1 MTQTEL
7 EKYLWGAATALRG
20 TIDAGDYKQYIFP
33 LLFFKRISDVYD
45 EEFQS
50 ALAES
55 DNDEAYAAFA
65 ENHHFMVPQGSH
77 WNDVREVTTNI
88 GMALQEAMRAIEQAN
103 PDTLY
108 GIFGDASWTNK
119 ERLSDEMLTNLI
131 EHFSQHSLSIAN
143 VPDDKLGDAYEY
155 LIKEFADDS
164 GHTAAEFYTNRTV
177 VKLMTMIMD
186 PQPGESVYDP
196 TCGSGGLLLN
206 CALHLKEEGKEYRTL
221 KLYGQ
226 EINLLTSAIAR
237 MNMFM
242 HGIEEFDIVRGNT
255 LANPGLLENDTLKT
269 FNVILANP
277 PYSIKSWDRKSFIN
291 DPYGRNIWGTPPQG
305 CADYAF
311 QQHMQ
316 KSLDKDN
323 GRCISLWPH
332 GILFRDAEAD
342 MRRQMIEDDL
352 VECVIGLGPNLFY
365 NSPMEAC
372 LLITRTNKEEHKK
385 GKILFINAVKEVK
398 QEKNMGYLEQ
408 HHIDKTFSAYQAF
421 ESQQDFAEL
430 VSVEEVLEKKGNMAI
445 NLYIRPDSLTDDN
458 EISLPNAYKKWQDSS
473 LKLKQSMGSLLDEL
487 TQSTSYKSG
496 KKGGGVLL
504 NSLLTDEKDQNTLNI
519 ENFIID
525 KSDWKPV
532 KLGDVVF
539 EPKESTKDPIADGI
553 KHVVGLEHIDYE
565 DIHLRRFATLEEA
578 STTFTKKF
586 AKGDV
591 LFGRRRAY
599 LKKAAKADFD
609 GICSGDITV
618 MRAKEGL
625 LPELLPF
632 LINNDK
638 FFDFAIKH
646 SAGGLSPR
654 VKFKDLANFEFYLP
668 PNKTQRNIIKIF
680 SNYDFLTESEKTVK
694 KQLTKTFETEIELRI
709 HGETLLGKTINQVI
723 ESLSKKMPV
732 TSINNMGD
740 VFKGRGIPK
749 SEVLAEGIPSIRY
762 GELYTKHHRIIRKY
776 YSYISTESAIKA
788 TQLQKHDIL
797 FAGSGETITE
807 IGKSAAFVGDTE
819 TYAGGDILIFRPD
832 DMDGTYLGYLM
843 NSQLVRQ
850 QLNKFGT
857 GATVMHVYASDIE
870 KIQIPRIDRKKQ
882 IEIGEALESISKNI
896 SLYDKK
902 IKQSK
907 TLQKELTNQVF

>member
-1 MTQTEL
+1 MNQQEL

-45 EEFQS
+45 EEFET

-55 DNDEAYAAFA
+55 DGDIEFATFA
-65 ENHHFMVPQGSH
+65 ENHHFIMPEGSH
-77 WNDVREVTTNI
+77 WNDVRETTVNV
-88 GMALQEAMRAIEQAN
+88 GLALQDTMRAIEQAN

-119 ERLSDEMLTNLI
+119 DRLSDEILTNLI
-131 EHFSQHSLSIAN
+131 EHFSQHTLSLSN
-143 VPDDKLGDAYEY
+143 VPDDQLGNAYEY

-206 CALHLKEEGKEYRTL
+206 CALHLKDEGKEYRSL

-242 HGIEEFDIVRGNT
+242 HGIEEFDIIRGNT
-255 LANPGLLENDTLKT
+255 LSNPGLLENDQLKT

-277 PYSIKSWDRKSFIN
+277 PYSIKSWDRKSFES

-342 MRRQMIEDDL
+342 MRRQMIEEDL

-372 LLITRTNKEEHKK
+372 LLITRTNKPEHKK

-408 HHIDKTFSAYQAF
+408 HHIDKIFSSYQAF
-421 ESQQDFAEL
+421 ESQQDFSEL
-430 VSVEEVLEKKGNMAI
+430 VSNEEVLEKKGNMAI
-445 NLYIRPDSLTDDN
+445 NLYIRPGSLKNDN
-458 EISLPNAYKKWQDSS
+458 ETSLPDAFKQWQDSS
-473 LKLKQSMGSLLDEL
+473 LQL
-487 TQSTSYKSG
+487 TQSMQHLFEELSQTIKPQSLKSA
-496 KKGGGVLL
+496 KKGGGVFF
-504 NSLLTDEKDQNTLNI
+504 DELDI
-519 ENFIID
+519 ENFSID
-525 KSDWKPV
+525 KSDWEKV
-532 KLGDVVF
+532 NLGDVVF

-553 KHVVGLEHIDYE
+553 KHVVGLEHIDSE
-565 DIHLRRFATLEEA
+565 DINLRRSADFESG

-599 LKKAAKADFD
+599 LKKAAKADFE

-638 FFDFAIKH
+638 FFDYAVQH

-654 VKFKDLANFEFYLP
+654 VKFKDLANYDLWLP
-668 PNKTQRNIIKIF
+668 PLKLQREILEFLNVSKNLDVSNKQVLNF
-680 SNYDFLTESEKTVK
+680 
-694 KQLTKTFETEIELRI
+694 
-709 HGETLLGKTINQVI
+709 INQLYK
-723 ESLSKKMPV
+723 SFLKKLE
-732 TSINNMGD
+732 TSIEGSKNAIGD
-740 VFKGRGIPK
+740 YIEIKNGFAFSGK
-749 SEVLAEGIPSIRY
+749 
-762 GELYTKHHRIIRKY
+762 
-776 YSYISTESAIKA
+776 YISDEETD
-788 TQLQKHDIL
+788 LIL
-797 FAGSGETITE
+797 MTPGNFK
-807 IGKSAAFVGDTE
+807 IG
-819 TYAGGDILIFRPD
+819 GGF
-832 DMDGTYLGYLM
+832 
-843 NSQLVRQ
+843 
-850 QLNKFGT
+850 
-857 GATVMHVYASDIE
+857 
-870 KIQIPRIDRKKQ
+870 
-882 IEIGEALESISKNI
+882 
-896 SLYDKK
+896 LYKK
-902 IKQSK
+902 IKYFNSEIFDKRFVFNKGDLVITMTDLSKAGDTLGSPAIIPTIEGKKILHNQRLGRVDFINKEISLEFLFLILQTQSYRIHILKASTRTTVSHTYPDRIKKYKFNCPSEKEQKLWVNTLGAIREAK
-907 TLQKELTNQVF
+907 TMVNKHSMYTLGLHKELIGQVF